1 MDPVDIADDITKQ
14 QSELREEYLRWLQQ
28 QETRLSGEERSHIIR
43 PGPDRANVNACTW

>member
-1 MDPVDIADDITKQ
+1 MDPVDITDDTTERQAQALAD
-14 QSELREEYLRWLQQ
+14 YLKWLQQ